1 MMVCRCCWWVL
12 YVGGNRPLAQF
23 VSGSSYVLYLGTVL
37 SIDTRVDAYSG
48 PLLK

>member
-23 VSGSSYVLYLGTVL
+23 VSGSSYEY